1 MVGSPSL
8 QSLVQSQSL
17 VNAAAAAVSTSL
29 PALQQAT
36 KWRPTGPHSALTVP
50 VSTLISAL
58 PKGRDPKPWQEK
70 EEKS

>member
-17 VNAAAAAVSTSL
+17 VNAAAVSTSL
-29 PALQQAT
+29 PALPQAT
-36 KWRPTGPHSALTVP
+36 KRWLTGDHSALTVP
-50 VSTLISAL
+50 VSTLISAV

>member
-8 QSLVQSQSL
+8 QCLAQSQSL
-17 VNAAAAAVSTSL
+17 VNAAAVSTSL
-29 PALQQAT
+29 PALPQAT
-36 KWRPTGPHSALTVP
+36 KRWLTGDHSDLTVP